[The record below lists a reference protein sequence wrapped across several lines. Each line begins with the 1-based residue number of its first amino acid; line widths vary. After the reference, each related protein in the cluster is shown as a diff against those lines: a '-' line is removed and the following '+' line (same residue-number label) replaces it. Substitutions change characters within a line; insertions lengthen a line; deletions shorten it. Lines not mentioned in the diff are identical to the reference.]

1 MTPAGLATR
10 IAVPPVAGF
19 VLVAAYVFVEALGF
33 QPFAR
38 TDGDTVSEAAA
49 LGHAA
54 RALQLIAAGED
65 ASARHQVRAGVVDRE
80 EHELTA
86 IEAAILGRHAELVRL
101 LQRSG
106 ARHSDSA
113 RSICY
118 ARMRLPEVL
127 GDLGAT
133 GADAPHQESGVETTI
148 STCSAGGGA
157 R

>member
-10 IAVPPVAGF
+10 ITVPPVAGF

-33 QPFAR
+33 QPLAR
-38 TDGDTVSEAAA
+38 AEGDTVSEAAA

-65 ASARHQVRAGVVDRE
+65 ATALHPVRAGVIDQE
-80 EHELTA
+80 GHELTA

-113 RSICY
+113 RAVCY

-127 GDLGAT
+127 DDLGA
-133 GADAPHQESGVETTI
+133 GANARDQEAGVETTL
-148 STCSAGGGA
+148 STCSAGGAA